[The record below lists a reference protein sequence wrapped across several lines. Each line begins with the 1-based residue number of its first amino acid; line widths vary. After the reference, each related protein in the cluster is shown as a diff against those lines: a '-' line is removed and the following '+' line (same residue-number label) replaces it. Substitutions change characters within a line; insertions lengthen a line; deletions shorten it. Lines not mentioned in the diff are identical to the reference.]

1 MQLIDGRKIRDTIL
15 ASLKD
20 RIAALSHT
28 ALFCDVLVGNDP
40 ASAQYVSMKEKTAEN
55 IGIYTHHAAFPD
67 TITTEELIA
76 EIQKISQIQ
85 YMSGLIIQ
93 LPLPAH
99 IDTKRVLDSVPAS
112 IDVDAT
118 SAETSEKFYA
128 NNPTYIFPT
137 AAAVVE
143 IIDSLGIDLA
153 GKNVAMVGQGLLVGK
168 PVSHILKNK
177 GVNLSVA
184 DNSTTNLAEILAN
197 ADIVLSATGQAGLIK
212 SDMLKQDVIL
222 IDAGTSESNGAISG
236 DVDQSDIEKVAGV
249 FSPVPGGVGPVTVAM
264 LMQNVVISAER
275 KSAI

>member
-1 MQLIDGRKIRDTIL
+1 M
-15 ASLKD
+15 
-20 RIAALSHT
+20 
-28 ALFCDVLVGNDP
+28 
-40 ASAQYVSMKEKTAEN
+40 
-55 IGIYTHHAAFPD
+55 
-67 TITTEELIA
+67 
-76 EIQKISQIQ
+76 
-85 YMSGLIIQ
+85 
-93 LPLPAH
+93 
-99 IDTKRVLDSVPAS
+99 
-112 IDVDAT
+112 
-118 SAETSEKFYA
+118 
-128 NNPTYIFPT
+128 
-137 AAAVVE
+137 E

-153 GKNVAMVGQGLLVGK
+153 GKNVAMVGQGMLVGK

-197 ADIVLSATGQAGLIK
+197 ADIVISATGQAGLIK

>member
-1 MQLIDGRKIRDTIL
+1 M
-15 ASLKD
+15 
-20 RIAALSHT
+20 
-28 ALFCDVLVGNDP
+28 
-40 ASAQYVSMKEKTAEN
+40 
-55 IGIYTHHAAFPD
+55 
-67 TITTEELIA
+67 
-76 EIQKISQIQ
+76 
-85 YMSGLIIQ
+85 
-93 LPLPAH
+93 
-99 IDTKRVLDSVPAS
+99 
-112 IDVDAT
+112 
-118 SAETSEKFYA
+118 
-128 NNPTYIFPT
+128 
-137 AAAVVE
+137 
-143 IIDSLGIDLA
+143 
-153 GKNVAMVGQGLLVGK
+153 LVGK

-197 ADIVLSATGQAGLIK
+197 ADIVISATGQAGLIK